1 MSQLE
6 HHSHGHHI
14 TPIWVLARTFAI
26 LIVLMALTIVAAK
39 APYWFDSLAPYRGL
53 WVVTNAIALG
63 IATAKAVLVVREFMG
78 VKYATNLIKVYAI
91 GGFVWF
97 TLLFIMFVD
106 YASRPWEPV
115 KGWENVPST
124 AFPRSRDNDAGL
136 PFPQYPGKDKHGKGG
151 H

>member
-1 MSQLE
+1 MAHVE
-6 HHSHGHHI
+6 HHQHGHHI
-14 TPIWVLARTFAI
+14 TPISVLTRTFVI
-26 LIVLMALTIVAAK
+26 LVGLMILTIVAAK
-39 APYWFDSLAPYRGL
+39 APYWFASLEPFRGL

-63 IATAKAVLVVREFMG
+63 IATIKAVFVVSEFMG

-97 TLLFIMFVD
+97 LLLFIMFVD

-124 AFPRSRDNDAGL
+124 AFPRNKDNDAGT
-136 PFPQYPGKDKHGKGG
+136 PFPQYPGEAKHGKGG